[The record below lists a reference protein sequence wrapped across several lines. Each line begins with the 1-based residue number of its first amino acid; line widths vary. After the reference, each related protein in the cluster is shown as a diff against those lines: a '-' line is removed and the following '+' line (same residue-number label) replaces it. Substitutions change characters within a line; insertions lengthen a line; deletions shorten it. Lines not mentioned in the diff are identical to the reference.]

1 MNRTLVP
8 LLTLLVAASGCA
20 YNRVALG
27 TLPSQDAPLPV
38 RVKAFK
44 KYAIQNGQQTTYL
57 RNGVPQ
63 NTHLD
68 FVLLGD
74 GTRVEDARD
83 LSPAVE
89 PDSAA
94 GRFITKL
101 DADMANAKKASTI
114 LALTSAALIGVGLG
128 IGLPL
133 LLGQTCSYV
142 PGTRSSSGY
151 HNCYAPNAGLGA
163 VVVAVGAGLGYI
175 GLHIWPFLALAADR
189 GNQQDRASAFM
200 MYNQSLR
207 ERLALDDE
215 SLEQERDAKSRP
227 VGPSALLI
235 PAATLWLAHLTR

>member
-1 MNRTLVP
+1 MNRTLAP
-8 LLTLLVAASGCA
+8 LLTLLLAASGCA

-27 TLPSQDAPLPV
+27 PLPSQDAPLPV

-74 GTRVEDARD
+74 GTRVEDPRD
-83 LSPAVE
+83 LAPAVE
-89 PDSAA
+89 SDSAT

-101 DADMANAKKASTI
+101 EADMASAKKASTI
-114 LALTSAALIGVGLG
+114 LALTSVALIGVGLG

-133 LLGQTCSYV
+133 LLGRSCSYV
-142 PGTRSSSGY
+142 PGTRGSSGY
-151 HNCYAPNAGLGA
+151 ENCYAPNAGLGA
-163 VVVAVGAGLGYI
+163 VVVAAGAGLGYI
-175 GLHIWPFLALAADR
+175 GLNIWPFLAFAAER